1 MKDLLKKYKK
11 KAPKSPKWSSQVILL
26 PPGMR
31 EHGPCEISLAQIKTW
46 EDRVTD
52 ENVVYNCKFQIET
65 I

>member
-1 MKDLLKKYKK
+1 LRDGDLD
-11 KAPKSPKWSSQVILL
+11 PQVGIY
-26 PPGMR
+26 R
-31 EHGPCEISLAQIKTW
+31 DAEDRPCEISLAQTKAW